1 MSAARERRARMARGR
16 SLCINSSGVIKVIRV
31 RAHGRPYCIRIAATQ
46 QPRQMATLPLA
57 PAIRAPPPC
66 DGFGPLGQPS
76 GAFLFPLSQRLAP
89 EVIRQLG
96 REARSNQ
103 RATRIRRFVAR
114 PAAERRGFFLPAS
127 DVFRPPP
134 GRANAWA
141 GSIAP
146 EAEIIGLVT
155 QSSSQNPSGPAVFVC
170 PSNVR

>member
-1 MSAARERRARMARGR
+1 MARGR

-76 GAFLFPLSQRLAP
+76 GAFLFQLLQRLAP
-89 EVIRQLG
+89 RSHNAARERSG
-96 REARSNQ
+96 RMNAQQQIHRV
-103 RATRIRRFVAR
+103 RTR
-114 PAAERRGFFLPAS
+114 PAAERRCFFLPAS

-146 EAEIIGLVT
+146 EAEIIGPRHTVIEREPER
-155 QSSSQNPSGPAVFVC
+155 PSRFVP